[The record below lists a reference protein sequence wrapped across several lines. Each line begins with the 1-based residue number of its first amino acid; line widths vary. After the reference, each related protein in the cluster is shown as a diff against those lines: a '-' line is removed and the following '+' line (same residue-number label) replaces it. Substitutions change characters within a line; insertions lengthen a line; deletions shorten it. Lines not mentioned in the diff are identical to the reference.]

1 MPINPKIAASHD
13 DLITWRRDFHAHPE
27 LGFEEHRTSAIV
39 AEKLA
44 SWGIAVERGLAGTG
58 LVGTLRAGT
67 GNRAIG
73 LRADMDALPMTEANS
88 FAHASTIPGR
98 MHGCGHD
105 GHTTMLLGAARY
117 LAETRAFDGTVEFI
131 FQPAE
136 EGGGG
141 AKVMIDQGLFER
153 HPVDAVYGIHND
165 PSLPFGQASVV
176 AGPIQAASDRFHIDL
191 TGKGGHAARPHLTVD
206 PVVVGAHLVLA
217 LQSIASRR
225 VDPLDSVVL
234 SLTQFHSGEADNV
247 IPQTAQLR
255 GTVRTLSPANQDQ
268 VQALI
273 TKIATATA
281 EAHGAVATVHYNRL
295 YPPVVN
301 HAAQAER
308 AALALGR
315 VIGPDAVMRQRRPSM
330 GGEDFAFMLLARP
343 GCFVKLGQD
352 AGARGG
358 ISVHHP
364 NYDFNDDLLPVGASF
379 FAALVEQELSSA
391 ATGFT
396 S

>member
-1 MPINPKIAASHD
+1 VPIHPRIAAGHD
-13 DLITWRRDFHAHPE
+13 DLIAWRRDFHAHPE

-44 SWGIAVERGLAGTG
+44 GWGIAVERGLAGTG

-67 GNRAIG
+67 ANRAIG
-73 LRADMDALPMTEANS
+73 LRADMDALPMTEANR
-88 FAHASTIPGR
+88 FPHASTIPGR

-117 LAETRAFDGTVEFI
+117 LAETREFDGIVRFI

-141 AKVMIDQGLFER
+141 AKVMIDQGLFDR
-153 HPVDAVYGIHND
+153 HPVDAVYGVHND
-165 PSLPFGQASVV
+165 PSLPLGQGSVV

-191 TGKGGHAARPHLTVD
+191 TGKGGHAARPHLAVD
-206 PVVVGAHLVLA
+206 PVVVGAHIVLA

-225 VDPLDSVVL
+225 VDPLDSAVL
-234 SLTQFHSGEADNV
+234 SLTQFHAGEADNV

-255 GTVRTLSPANQDQ
+255 GTVRTLDPRVQDEI
-268 VQALI
+268 QAMI
-273 TKIATATA
+273 GEIATSTA
-281 EAHGAVATVHYNRL
+281 AAHGAVAELHYTRN

-301 HAAQAER
+301 HAAAAER
-308 AALALGR
+308 AALALAR
-315 VIGPDAVMRQRRPSM
+315 VIGPDQVIRRRPPSM

-343 GCFVKLGQD
+343 GCFIKLGQKAD
-352 AGARGG
+352 ARGG

-364 NYDFNDDLLPVGASF
+364 NYDFNDDLLPLGTSF
-379 FAALVEQELSSA
+379 FAALVEQELAPA
-391 ATGFT
+391 AGAA